1 MPPDTDIHEQLF
13 NSLFQEY
20 EGKLFLFVIK
30 VLHSEELARDLVQDV
45 FLKLWTIR
53 DQLPDMDN
61 AGAYL
66 YRMAENR
73 VYDYLRAAA
82 SRADL
87 RNQLWEQMQQHTQ
100 ETPAF
105 NLEVKEYDQVI
116 RRAIDQLPEQRRAI
130 YLMNKQEGMKY
141 KEIASELNISPHTV
155 RNQLTEAFR
164 QIGAYV
170 KKHFS
175 SFL

>member
-1 MPPDTDIHEQLF
+1 MPPGTDIHEQLF

-53 DQLPDMDN
+53 DQLPGMDN

-116 RRAIDQLPEQRRAI
+116 RKAIDHLPEQRRVI
-130 YLMNKQEGMKY
+130 YLMNKREGMKY

-155 RNQLTEAFR
+155 RNQLAEAFR
-164 QIGAYV
+164 HIGAYV

-175 SFL
+175 SFF